1 MTLVIVA
8 GRITRMGLTKRMR
21 AACALAAAG
30 AVALGATTVT
40 AQPAPTGFIATSDC
54 AEHQAFIEGD
64 DGAVAARL
72 PKRYTA
78 LRDPGTGHPVL
89 FVRALRC
96 ADVAG
101 DGERGRVPM
110 GSYGRVLG
118 SPAGGGGA
126 SGAPAAG
133 QGKGGVPPV
142 CNWYVLACL
151 S

>member
-8 GRITRMGLTKRMR
+8 GRITRMGLTKRTR
-21 AACALAAAG
+21 AACALATLG

-40 AQPAPTGFIATSDC
+40 AQPAPTGVIATSDC

-64 DGAVAARL
+64 DRAVAARL

-101 DGERGRVPM
+101 AGQSGPATM
-110 GSYGRVLG
+110 ASYGIVVESPDG
-118 SPAGGGGA
+118 SGCASSAPGAGSA
-126 SGAPAAG
+126 
-133 QGKGGVPPV
+133 KGDLPPV
-142 CNWYVLACL
+142 CNWYVLAWL
-151 S
+151 